1 MSDATERPAD
11 APGTDVPVT
20 EIDPD
25 AWERACA
32 EDLAAEK
39 ARRRAREGGEGREEP
54 GSAAE
59 ELRKLAEAVA
69 EKLTGAQSPLAG
81 TAVQGAVQQLIAGA
95 KSAVE
100 PVIERNPDVFEHLA
114 GAGSE
119 LLAAYRAAVTGQEQR
134 WTQSGDSGRTSDGDE
149 GQGSSSEHID
159 LD

>member
-11 APGTDVPVT
+11 TGTDVPVT

-39 ARRRAREGGEGREEP
+39 ARRKARERGEGHEEP

-59 ELRKLAEAVA
+59 ELRKLADAVA
-69 EKLTGAQSPLAG
+69 EKLAGMQTPLAG
-81 TAVQGAVQQLIAGA
+81 TAVEGAVQQLIAGA
-95 KSAVE
+95 KAAVE

-114 GAGSE
+114 SAGSE

-134 WTQSGDSGRTSDGDE
+134 WTQRDDSGGASRGDE
-149 GQGSSSEHID
+149 GQSSSSEHID

>member
-11 APGTDVPVT
+11 AQGTDVPVT
-20 EIDPD
+20 DIDPD
-25 AWERACA
+25 AWEHACA

-39 ARRRAREGGEGREEP
+39 ARRKAQEGGGEEP

-59 ELRKLAEAVA
+59 ELRKLADAVA
-69 EKLTGAQSPLAG
+69 EKLAGLQTPLAG
-81 TAVQGAVQQLIAGA
+81 TAVEGAVQQLIAGA
-95 KSAVE
+95 KAAVE

-134 WTQSGDSGRTSDGDE
+134 WTQSGEGGGSSRGDE
-149 GQGSSSEHID
+149 GQSSSSEHID